1 MPLGAGP
8 ILTGYHKSPHSVP
21 LPVIKVSIEGIGEV
35 VALVDSGASSSAIRR
50 SLAKKLDK
58 CVGPS
63 VNFRGW
69 DNRTVEIDSFVNMC
83 VTWEGRKTMVERV
96 ATVKHPPFSVILG
109 VDWIIASKTDLIV
122 QEEKLVPVSQPKTA
136 EAFTT
141 GTTPEKKSMKSVRFG
156 ESF

>member
-1 MPLGAGP
+1 M
-8 ILTGYHKSPHSVP
+8 
-21 LPVIKVSIEGIGEV
+21 SIEGIGEV

-69 DNRTVEIDSFVNMC
+69 DNRTVEIDSFVKMS

-122 QEEKLVPVSQPKTA
+122 QEEKFFASFTA
-136 EAFTT
+136 
-141 GTTPEKKSMKSVRFG
+141 GNS
-156 ESF
+156 

>member
-1 MPLGAGP
+1 
-8 ILTGYHKSPHSVP
+8 
-21 LPVIKVSIEGIGEV
+21 VSIEGIGEV
-35 VALVDSGASSSAIRR
+35 VAFVDSGASSSAIRR

-69 DNRTVEIDSFVNMC
+69 DNRTVKIDSFVNMC

-122 QEEKLVPVSQPKTA
+122 REEKLVPVSQPKTA

-156 ESF
+156 EVRVKVFIEKRPS

>member
-1 MPLGAGP
+1 MTWPPDWKKLSLARV
-8 ILTGYHKSPHSVP
+8 KESVAD
-21 LPVIKVSIEGIGEV
+21 LVWVRQLDEDTAVEGC
-35 VALVDSGASSSAIRR
+35 AIRR

-141 GTTPEKKSMKSVRFG
+141 GTTRLFPTKTGFLISKND
-156 ESF
+156 